1 MVIRQREFP
10 MSALLKK
17 LCIIGILLLASGF
30 SSTEMASGALP
41 EPGTRE
47 ALAPAAE
54 TTPWRIRFLDAAVV
68 QGERVRLGEVASPV
82 GDMPE
87 RLWREYSLRELWPS
101 PPENSKAVSMTRPRL
116 QEAVVATMNDLAP
129 FCLFPGSLALQRGGV
144 VIGKDEVQARVVKS
158 LTPLLG
164 GVDGEASF
172 KDFRIPQ
179 QIFLKHS
186 GQTVEVVPQKKVEP
200 GRVNFRIVVSELD
213 GSAVQRISGS
223 VFMDVWANVPCAA
236 VPLNKGDIIGPASIT
251 HTRVNLA
258 LHRGEPWDGRGGSW
272 RAVRPIGLNQVIS
285 RSDIGHIPTVT
296 KGSAVTLL
304 YESKSI
310 RLVVPAEAL
319 SDGVAGESIPVRN
332 RESKKEVYGV
342 VHDAQTI
349 LVRSFM

>member
-1 MVIRQREFP
+1 
-10 MSALLKK
+10 MSAMLKK
-17 LCIIGILLLASGF
+17 MCIIGMLLLGSGL
-30 SSTEMASGALP
+30 SSAEIAAGATHNP
-41 EPGTRE
+41 EAQAAIT
-47 ALAPAAE
+47 LAADA
-54 TTPWRIRFLDAAVV
+54 TPWRIRFLEAAVV
-68 QGERVRLGEVASPV
+68 QGERVRLGEVAVPV

-87 RLWREYSLRELWPS
+87 RLWREYALRELWPA
-101 PPENSKAVSMTRPRL
+101 PPANGKAVSMTRPRL
-116 QEAVVATMNDLAP
+116 QEAVVATMNDLSP
-129 FCLFPGSLALQRGGV
+129 YCLFPGALALQRGGV
-144 VIGKDEVQARVVKS
+144 VIGKEEVQARVVKS

-164 GVDGEASF
+164 STEGEASF

-236 VPLNKGDIIGPASIT
+236 VPLNKGDIIGPSSIT

-258 LHRGEPWDGRGGSW
+258 LSRGEPWDGRGGSW
-272 RAVRPIGLNQVIS
+272 RAVRPIGLNQIIT
-285 RSDIGHIPTVT
+285 RDDIGHIPTVT
-296 KGSAVTLL
+296 KGSVVTLL

-310 RLVVPAEAL
+310 KLAVPAEAL